1 MPGWYESLIERQI
14 REAQERGEFDNLPGA
29 GKPLPGRGEPYDE
42 NWWIKDLVRREE
54 LAGVAPTSLR
64 IRKEVEELMDTVTRM
79 PAESAVRRR
88 VTELNERIVR
98 ARRGL
103 VDGPPV
109 ALNTVDVEQVVR
121 EWRRRR
127 AGGRPAGDR
136 ATGPG

>member
-64 IRKEVEELMDTVTRM
+64 IRKEVEELMDTVTRH
-79 PAESAVRRR
+79 
-88 VTELNERIVR
+88 
-98 ARRGL
+98 ARRERRTP
-103 VDGPPV
+103 DGDRAQRAHRASP
-109 ALNTVDVEQVVR
+109 ARAGGRTAGRTEHR
-121 EWRRRR
+121 GRR
-127 AGGRPAGDR
+127 AGGTGMAPAAGRRP
-136 ATGPG
+136 PGG